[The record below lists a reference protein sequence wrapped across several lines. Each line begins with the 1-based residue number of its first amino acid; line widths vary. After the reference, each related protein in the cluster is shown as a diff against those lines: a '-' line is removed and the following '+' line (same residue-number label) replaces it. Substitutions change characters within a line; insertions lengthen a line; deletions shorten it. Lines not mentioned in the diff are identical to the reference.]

1 MDWSRYAAVD
11 PQKFDGDVF
20 GGKKGKATPN
30 KK

>member
-11 PQKFDGDVF
+11 PQKFDDDVF
-20 GGKKGKATPN
+20 GGKKDKATPN